1 MRIIHRQGREVL
13 GAEARQRTDAEL
25 VSDSLAGSEAAY
37 GELVRRYQDTLYRH
51 AERMSGGRDEAA
63 DIVQTAL
70 IKAYRNLGSCQNPN
84 RVGAWLFRITANT
97 CKDHLKARRKDH
109 VKMED
114 VPGLVEA
121 DGDDPA
127 EALERRSMRSLIDQ
141 ALRRLPLEQREAF
154 VMKHVEGFSYQ
165 EMGQMLGVSVPA
177 LKMRVHRARDGLQE
191 LLEDL
196 T

>member
-1 MRIIHRQGREVL
+1 ML
-13 GAEARQRTDAEL
+13 GAEARQQTDAEL
-25 VSDSLAGSEAAY
+25 VRDSLAGSDTAY
-37 GELVRRYQDTLYRH
+37 GELVRRHQDTLYRH

-70 IKAYRNLGSCQNPN
+70 IKAYRSLGSCQNPN
-84 RVGAWLFRITANT
+84 RVGAWLFRITANA
-97 CKDHLKARRKDH
+97 CKDYLKARRKDL
-109 VKMED
+109 VKIED
-114 VPGLVEA
+114 VPGLA
-121 DGDDPA
+121 DAEGDDPA
-127 EALERRSMRSLIDQ
+127 EALDRRRVRSRIDQ

-154 VMKHVEGFSYQ
+154 VMKHVEGFSYE
-165 EMGQMLGVSVPA
+165 EMGQLLGVSVPA

>member
-1 MRIIHRQGREVL
+1 VL
-13 GAEARQRTDAEL
+13 RAEAREQTDAEL
-25 VSDSLAGSEAAY
+25 VRDSLAGSDAAY

-70 IKAYRNLGSCQNPN
+70 IKAYRSLDSCRNPN

-97 CKDHLKARRKDH
+97 CKDHLKARRRDLLKID
-109 VKMED
+109 D
-114 VPGLVEA
+114 VPGLVQA

-127 EALERRSMRSLIDQ
+127 DALDRRSVRSRIDL

-154 VMKHVEGFSYQ
+154 VMKHVEGLSYQ
-165 EMGQMLGVSVPA
+165 EMGQLLGVSVPA

>member
-1 MRIIHRQGREVL
+1 ML

-25 VSDSLAGSEAAY
+25 VRDSLAGSDAAY
-37 GELVRRYQDTLYRH
+37 GELVRRYQNTLYRH

-70 IKAYRNLGSCQNPN
+70 IKAYRSLGSCQNPN
-84 RVGAWLFRITANT
+84 RVGAWLFRITANA

-109 VKMED
+109 VTIEA
-114 VPGLVEA
+114 VPGLLEA

-165 EMGQMLGVSVPA
+165 EMGQLLGVSVPA
-177 LKMRVHRARDGLQE
+177 LKMRVHRARDELQE